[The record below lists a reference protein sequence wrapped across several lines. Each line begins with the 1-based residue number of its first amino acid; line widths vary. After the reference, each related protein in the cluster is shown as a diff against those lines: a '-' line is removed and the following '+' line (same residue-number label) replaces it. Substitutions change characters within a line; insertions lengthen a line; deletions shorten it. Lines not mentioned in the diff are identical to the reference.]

1 MIYNIS
7 IIPKRTIHLSKL
19 SVTQIFISN
28 RSLSPK
34 VIKLGGSRRQYYRG
48 SNIDEINN
56 KKNQLYFLESGC
68 EQIKFKYIGIAGV
81 YKLTNKQDY
90 SRFLNRKFK

>member
-1 MIYNIS
+1 MLL
-7 IIPKRTIHLSKL
+7 KF
-19 SVTQIFISN
+19 FISN

-48 SNIDEINN
+48 SNIDEIN
-56 KKNQLYFLESGC
+56 KKKSIVFDSLESGC

-81 YKLTNKQDY
+81 YKFTNKQDY
-90 SRFLNRKFK
+90 SRF

>member
-1 MIYNIS
+1 MLL
-7 IIPKRTIHLSKL
+7 KF
-19 SVTQIFISN
+19 FISN

-56 KKNQLYFLESGC
+56 KKKKSIVFDSLESGC
-68 EQIKFKYIGIAGV
+68 EQIKFKCIGIAGV

-90 SRFLNRKFK
+90 SRF

>member
-1 MIYNIS
+1 VLL
-7 IIPKRTIHLSKL
+7 KF
-19 SVTQIFISN
+19 FISN

-56 KKNQLYFLESGC
+56 KKSIVFDSLESGC

-81 YKLTNKQDY
+81 YKLTNKQDS

>member
-1 MIYNIS
+1 M
-7 IIPKRTIHLSKL
+7 
-19 SVTQIFISN
+19 
-28 RSLSPK
+28 SPK
-34 VIKLGGSRRQYYRG
+34 VIKLGGSRHQYYRG

-56 KKNQLYFLESGC
+56 KKKKSIVFDSLESGC

-81 YKLTNKQDY
+81 YKLTNKQDS

>member
-1 MIYNIS
+1 MLL
-7 IIPKRTIHLSKL
+7 KF
-19 SVTQIFISN
+19 FISN

-34 VIKLGGSRRQYYRG
+34 VIKLGGSRHQYYRG

-56 KKNQLYFLESGC
+56 KKKSIVFDSLESGC

-81 YKLTNKQDY
+81 YKLTNKQDS